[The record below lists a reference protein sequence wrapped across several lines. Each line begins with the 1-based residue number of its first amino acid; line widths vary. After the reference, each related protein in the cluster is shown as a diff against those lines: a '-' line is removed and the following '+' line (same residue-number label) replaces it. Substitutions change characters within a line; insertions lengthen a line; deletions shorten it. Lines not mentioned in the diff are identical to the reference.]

1 MPLHHTPQPTCRRRV
16 SAPSNTC
23 IVPTC
28 CNMLVYL
35 VLPYLLPLVVA
46 PDPRLRHG
54 ALHAVAE
61 VTSSL
66 YSLHSHSLPALLGE
80 GLVQQLMDVVPQV
93 MM

>member
-1 MPLHHTPQPTCRRRV
+1 MALHHTPQSTCRRRV

-28 CNMLVYL
+28 NVLVYL

-93 MM
+93 MT